1 MARNKYPEETVKR
14 ILDAAEELFMTRGYE
29 NTTMADIVDHLGGLT
44 KGAIYHHFKS
54 KEDIFEAVFERAN
67 RGLVAQIDAVA
78 RDASLTGLEKIR
90 AFDRIT
96 SDGPSS
102 DMWSQM
108 QPDADPIRNARIFA
122 REFVDA
128 LDIAHTYIEPAMRE
142 GAADGS
148 MRVEYPREVA
158 EVMLVLGNLWMV
170 PLFHPLSSE
179 GEFERRVAVLLK
191 VLRALGVN
199 LTEGG
204 EDDVS
209 EVWRD
214 SWGELAR
221 SLAPRAAGRE
231 GAGGDAAERGDADA
245 ARTAADGGA
254 RTAADAARATV
265 DADGPARAE
274 AEVPSSR
281 SGRAGAADRG

>member
-1 MARNKYPEETVKR
+1 
-14 ILDAAEELFMTRGYE
+14 MTRGYE